1 MKTTYGV
8 DFSIEGNADICGTW
22 AYHLHYGGA
31 AGTALGSA
39 CSSQRLQTVALMA
52 FRDGLTAGQAAV
64 STWNM
69 ASNNPVSDE
78 TGVFSV
84 AG

>member
-1 MKTTYGV
+1 MY
-8 DFSIEGNADICGTW
+8 SNAHLCGTYTT
-22 AYHLHYGGA
+22 APSSLS
-31 AGTALGSA
+31 GTALGSA

-69 ASNNPVSDE
+69 ATDQLVRRAPLASDPKR
-78 TGVFSV
+78 
-84 AG
+84 AGISSP